1 VVLDHLPD
9 LRRGFEA
16 AEITVDDYD
25 EAKAALLGHRCRH
38 RVDDAGMHKQRPD
51 GPVWWSSSRPA
62 SGRDGLQCGRNE
74 RPWFLLDERVATAS
88 TACTLERE
96 PTCRP
101 MHLSAEARAEAH
113 VRAQA

>member
-1 VVLDHLPD
+1 VLDPLAD
-9 LRRGFEA
+9 LHRQFEA
-16 AEITVDDYD
+16 AEITFDDYD
-25 EAKAALLGHRCRH
+25 EAKAALLGHRCRQ
-38 RVDDAGMHKQRPD
+38 RVDDAGMHKQCPD
-51 GPVWWSSSRPA
+51 GPVWWSSSRPP

-101 MHLSAEARAEAH
+101 MHLRAEARAEAH